1 MNRSI
6 MIGIFAVA
14 IVLAWATAAAWLRG
28 VPVEMAPAQR
38 GDIREFIDER
48 GKTRLP
54 MVHSVTMPYDGRIEE
69 ITLREGDLV
78 TEGQVVAR
86 VVAADL
92 DNAVAETQAVVQR
105 LEASISQNDDT
116 TVEETSEQQA
126 LRFVE
131 SMASTV
137 ASAEARK
144 TSGRAKLDYAEKNR
158 ARIRQ
163 LASSG
168 ARTEDDLDRAELE
181 FVQGQ
186 VDYRQD
192 ELIWRSMVS
201 IEAATKL
208 LPKMIR
214 QYIARKDLNRSVLQ
228 KERAEA
234 EARLR
239 QMLIRQQRGTMTSPV
254 SGRVLEHPVENERH
268 LAAGTVLLK
277 IGRIDQLEV
286 EADILSQDVIDIKP
300 DDAVEIYGPAI
311 GAHAGNGVAGRVTR
325 IYPAGFTKVSSLGV
339 EQQRVKIIIQ
349 FAPGVLKDLR
359 ASRDLGVD
367 YRVRVRVFTANR
379 TNTLLVPRSALFRG
393 ADNSWRVFAVRGGR
407 AVMQPVDVGLINDEM
422 AEVTSGVQE
431 NEAVV
436 LAPESSLSPGDRVE
450 VVGPN

>member
-14 IVLAWATAAAWLRG
+14 IVLAWATAAALLRG

-214 QYIARKDLNRSVLQ
+214 QYIARKDLNRTVLQ

-407 AVMQPVDVGLINDEM
+407 AVMQPVDVGLMNDEM

-450 VVGPN
+450 VVGHN

>member
-1 MNRSI
+1 MNRLI

-105 LEASISQNDDT
+105 LEASINQNDDT

-168 ARTEDDLDRAELE
+168 ARTEDDLDRAELD

-277 IGRIDQLEV
+277 IGRMDQLEV

-311 GAHAGNGVAGRVTR
+311 GAHAGSGVAGRVTR

-349 FAPGVLKDLR
+349 FAPGVLKELR

-393 ADNSWRVFAVRGGR
+393 ADNSWRVFVVRRGR
-407 AVMQPVDVGLINDEM
+407 AVMQPIDVGLLNDEM

-431 NEAVV
+431 NESVV

-450 VVGPN
+450 AVGPN